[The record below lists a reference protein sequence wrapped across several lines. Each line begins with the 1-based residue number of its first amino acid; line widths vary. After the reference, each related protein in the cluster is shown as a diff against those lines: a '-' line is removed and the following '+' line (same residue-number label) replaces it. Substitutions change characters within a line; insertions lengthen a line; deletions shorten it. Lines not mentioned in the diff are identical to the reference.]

1 MPSLDLDRLDRAIL
15 TALQQNNLLPADRL
29 AEKVG
34 LSSSAVLR
42 RIKRLRAAGV
52 ITADV
57 SILDPKALG
66 PSALFIVD
74 VTMERENMTL
84 FDAFR
89 RRMLAAPEV
98 QQCYYVT
105 GDSDFI
111 VVIAATDLQEYEE
124 IVGRLL
130 FDDTNLKR
138 FRTSVVL
145 NRVKASLT
153 VPLTRRVAT
162 PPCL

>member
-1 MPSLDLDRLDRAIL
+1 MPSLELDGLDRAIL
-15 TALQQNNLLPADRL
+15 TELQQNNHLSADRL

-42 RIKRLRAAGV
+42 RIKRLRASGV
-52 ITADV
+52 IIADV
-57 SILDPKALG
+57 SVLDPKVLG
-66 PSALFIVD
+66 PSVLFIVD
-74 VTMERENMTL
+74 VTMERESMAL
-84 FDAFR
+84 LEAFR

-105 GDSDFI
+105 GDFDF
-111 VVIAATDLQEYEE
+111 VVIIAARDLQDYEE
-124 IVGRLL
+124 ILGRLL
-130 FDDTNLKR
+130 ADDANLKR

-153 VPLTRRVAT
+153 IPLRSS
-162 PPCL
+162 